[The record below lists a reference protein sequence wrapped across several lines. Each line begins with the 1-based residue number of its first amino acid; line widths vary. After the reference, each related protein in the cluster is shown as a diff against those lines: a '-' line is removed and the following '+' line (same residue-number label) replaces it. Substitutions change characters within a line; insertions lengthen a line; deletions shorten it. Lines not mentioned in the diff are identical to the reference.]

1 MARRRRTRR
10 RLVLLAL
17 VAGVAA
23 YRKRRLDA
31 ADEAFPA
38 ATSGPG

>member
-1 MARRRRTRR
+1 MARRRARR

-17 VAGVAA
+17 VGGLAA

-31 ADEAFPA
+31 ADAAFPA
-38 ATSGPG
+38 ATGGPG